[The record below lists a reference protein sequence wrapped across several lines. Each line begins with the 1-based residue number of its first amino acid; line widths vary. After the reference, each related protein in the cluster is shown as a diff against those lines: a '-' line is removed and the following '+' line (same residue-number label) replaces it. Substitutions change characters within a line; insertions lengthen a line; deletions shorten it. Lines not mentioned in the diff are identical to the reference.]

1 MDKKFEE
8 KYEHKADDDVQ
19 PVLEL
24 VDRLV
29 MQKGIDVE
37 KNWHQLHARI
47 HHHKQKSQLLI
58 WIRNIAAILLL
69 PLLGLSVYLYHQT
82 NVLKSSSIRLLE
94 VTTASGVR
102 TKITL
107 SDGSEVWLNS
117 GSTLSYPEH
126 FTEDKRQVILSGEAF
141 FKVKSDK
148 DHRFDVQTSDGIT
161 VSAYGTE
168 FNVQAYAEEPEIKA
182 TLAEGHIQIDQTN
195 QPASQELI
203 PGEQAV
209 YSRHTQQMQVRKA
222 NLLVETAWKDGKLVF
237 RRTPMEEIAKQLSRH
252 FNVNI
257 QLQGKEIFDYTYSA
271 TFTTETLAEILSLLE
286 KTAPIRC
293 EIIEPQQQSDLA
305 FTRKKVIICKQ

>member
-1 MDKKFEE
+1 MDKKFTE
-8 KYEHKADDDVQ
+8 KYEHKLEDDVQ
-19 PVLEL
+19 PVFEL

-37 KNWHQLHARI
+37 KNWHQLHVRI
-47 HHHKQKSQLLI
+47 HHHKQKNQLLT

-69 PLLGLSVYLYHQT
+69 PLLGLSAYLYYQT
-82 NVLKSSSIRLLE
+82 NTLKSKSVGLLE
-94 VTTASGVR
+94 TTTAYGVR

-117 GSTLSYPEH
+117 GSTLSYPER
-126 FTEDKRQVILSGEAF
+126 FTEDKRQVTLSGEAF

-182 TLAEGHIQIDQTN
+182 TLAEGHIQIDQIN
-195 QPASQELI
+195 QPACQELI

-305 FTRKKVIICKQ
+305 FTRKKVIIRKR

>member
-8 KYEHKADDDVQ
+8 KQEHKADDDVQ

-37 KNWHQLHARI
+37 KNWHQLHARM
-47 HHHKQKSQLLI
+47 HHHKQKNQLLT

-69 PLLGLSVYLYHQT
+69 PLLGLSAYLYYQT
-82 NVLKSSSIRLLE
+82 NTLKSKSVGLLE
-94 VTTASGVR
+94 TTTAYGVR

-117 GSTLSYPEH
+117 GSTLSYPER
-126 FTEDKRQVILSGEAF
+126 FTEDKRQVTLSGEAF

-168 FNVQAYAEEPEIKA
+168 FNVQAYAEEPDIKA
-182 TLAEGHIQIDQTN
+182 TLAEGHIQIDQIN

-209 YSRHTQQMQVRKA
+209 YSRHTQQMQVQKA

-305 FTRKKVIICKQ
+305 FTRKKVIIRKR

>member
-8 KYEHKADDDVQ
+8 KQEHKADDDVQ

-29 MQKGIDVE
+29 MQKGIEVE
-37 KNWHQLHARI
+37 KNWHQLHVRI
-47 HHHKQKSQLLI
+47 HHHKQKNQVLT
-58 WIRNIAAILLL
+58 WIRNIAAILLF
-69 PLLGLSVYLYHQT
+69 PLLGLSAYLYYQT
-82 NVLKSSSIRLLE
+82 NTLKSKPAGLLE
-94 VTTASGVR
+94 TTTAYGVR

-126 FTEDKRQVILSGEAF
+126 FTEEKRQVTLSGEAF

-168 FNVQAYAEEPEIKA
+168 FNVQAYAEEPDIKA
-182 TLAEGHIQIDQTN
+182 TLAEGHIQIDQIN

-203 PGEQAV
+203 PGEQAI

-305 FTRKKVIICKQ
+305 FTRKKVIIRKR

>member
-37 KNWHQLHARI
+37 KNWHQLHARM
-47 HHHKQKSQLLI
+47 HHRKQKNQLLT

-69 PLLGLSVYLYHQT
+69 PLLGLSAYLYYQT
-82 NVLKSSSIRLLE
+82 NTLKSKPIRLLE
-94 VTTASGVR
+94 TTTAYGVR

-117 GSTLSYPEH
+117 GSTLSYPER
-126 FTEDKRQVILSGEAF
+126 FTEDKRQVTLSGEAF

-182 TLAEGHIQIDQTN
+182 TLAEGHIQIDQIN

-305 FTRKKVIICKQ
+305 FTCKTIIIRKQ

>member
-8 KYEHKADDDVQ
+8 KQEHKVDDDVQ

-29 MQKGIDVE
+29 MQKGIEVE
-37 KNWHQLHARI
+37 KNWHQLHARM

-58 WIRNIAAILLL
+58 WIRNIAAILLF
-69 PLLGLSVYLYHQT
+69 PLLGLSAYLYYQT
-82 NVLKSSSIRLLE
+82 NTLKSKPAGLLE
-94 VTTASGVR
+94 TTTAYGVR

-126 FTEDKRQVILSGEAF
+126 FTEDKRQVTLSGEAF

-182 TLAEGHIQIDQTN
+182 TLAEGHIQIDQIN

-293 EIIEPQQQSDLA
+293 EIIEPQQQNDLA
-305 FTRKKVIICKQ
+305 FTRKKVIIRKR

>member
-8 KYEHKADDDVQ
+8 KYEHKADDNVQ

-37 KNWHQLHARI
+37 KNWHQLHAHM
-47 HHHKQKSQLLI
+47 HHRKQKSQLLI

-69 PLLGLSVYLYHQT
+69 PLLGLSAYLYYQT
-82 NVLKSSSIRLLE
+82 NTLKSKSVGLLE
-94 VTTASGVR
+94 TTTAYGVR

-117 GSTLSYPEH
+117 GSTLSYPER
-126 FTEDKRQVILSGEAF
+126 FTEDKRQVTLSGEAF

-168 FNVQAYAEEPEIKA
+168 FNVQAYAEEPDIKA
-182 TLAEGHIQIDQTN
+182 TLAEGHIQIGQIN
-195 QPASQELI
+195 QSASQELI

-293 EIIEPQQQSDLA
+293 EIVEPQQQNDLA
-305 FTRKKVIICKQ
+305 FTRKKVIIRKR

>member
-8 KYEHKADDDVQ
+8 KQEHKADDDVQ
-19 PVLEL
+19 PVLDL

-37 KNWHQLHARI
+37 KNWHQLHARM
-47 HHHKQKSQLLI
+47 HHRKQKNQLLT

-69 PLLGLSVYLYHQT
+69 PLLGLSAYLYYQT
-82 NVLKSSSIRLLE
+82 NTLKSKSVGLLE
-94 VTTASGVR
+94 TTTAYGVR

-117 GSTLSYPEH
+117 GSTLSYPER
-126 FTEDKRQVILSGEAF
+126 FTEDKRQVTLSGEAF

-168 FNVQAYAEEPEIKA
+168 FNIQAYAEEPEIKA
-182 TLAEGHIQIDQTN
+182 TLAEGHIQIDQIN
-195 QPASQELI
+195 QPGSQELI
-203 PGEQAV
+203 PWEQAV

-293 EIIEPQQQSDLA
+293 EIIKPQQHSDLA
-305 FTRKKVIICKQ
+305 LHERK

>member
-24 VDRLV
+24 VDRLAI
-29 MQKGIDVE
+29 QKGIDVE

-47 HHHKQKSQLLI
+47 HHRKQKSQLLI

-69 PLLGLSVYLYHQT
+69 PLLGLSAYLYYQT
-82 NVLKSSSIRLLE
+82 NTLKSKPAGLLE
-94 VTTASGVR
+94 TTTAYGVR

-126 FTEDKRQVILSGEAF
+126 FTEDKRQVTLSGEAF

-182 TLAEGHIQIDQTN
+182 TLAEGHIQIDQINHST
-195 QPASQELI
+195 SQELI

-305 FTRKKVIICKQ
+305 FTRKKVIIRKR

>member
-8 KYEHKADDDVQ
+8 KQEHKADDDVQ

-37 KNWHQLHARI
+37 KNWHQLHARM
-47 HHHKQKSQLLI
+47 HHRKQKSQLLI
-58 WIRNIAAILLL
+58 WIRNIVAILLL
-69 PLLGLSVYLYHQT
+69 PLLGLSAYLYYQT
-82 NVLKSSSIRLLE
+82 SILKSKSVGLLE
-94 VTTASGVR
+94 TTTAYGVR

-117 GSTLSYPEH
+117 GSTLSYPER
-126 FTEDKRQVILSGEAF
+126 FTEDKRQVTLSGEAF

-168 FNVQAYAEEPEIKA
+168 FNIQAYAEEPDIKA
-182 TLAEGHIQIDQTN
+182 TLAEGYIQIDQIN
-195 QPASQELI
+195 QPDSQELI

-271 TFTTETLAEILSLLE
+271 TFTTETLAEILSLLG

-293 EIIEPQQQSDLA
+293 EIIKPQQHSDLA
-305 FTRKKVIICKQ
+305 FTRKKVIIRKR

>member
-24 VDRLV
+24 VDRLA

-47 HHHKQKSQLLI
+47 HHRKQKSQLLI

-69 PLLGLSVYLYHQT
+69 PLLGLSAYLYYQT
-82 NVLKSSSIRLLE
+82 NTLKSKPAGLLE
-94 VTTASGVR
+94 TTTAYGVR

-126 FTEDKRQVILSGEAF
+126 FTEDKRQVTLSGEAF

-182 TLAEGHIQIDQTN
+182 TLAEGHIQIDQIN

-203 PGEQAV
+203 PGEQAI
-209 YSRHTQQMQVRKA
+209 YSRFTHQMQVRKV

-293 EIIEPQQQSDLA
+293 EIIEPQQQNDLA
-305 FTRKKVIICKQ
+305 FTRKKVIIRKR

>member
-29 MQKGIDVE
+29 MQKGIEVE
-37 KNWHQLHARI
+37 KNWHQLHVRI
-47 HHHKQKSQLLI
+47 HHHKQKNQVLT
-58 WIRNIAAILLL
+58 WIRNIAAILLF
-69 PLLGLSVYLYHQT
+69 PLLGLSAYLYYQT
-82 NVLKSSSIRLLE
+82 NTLKSNPAGLLE
-94 VTTASGVR
+94 TTTAYGVR

-126 FTEDKRQVILSGEAF
+126 FTEDKRQVTLSGEAF

-161 VSAYGTE
+161 ISAYGTE

-182 TLAEGHIQIDQTN
+182 TLAEGHIQIDQIN

-203 PGEQAV
+203 PGEQAI
-209 YSRHTQQMQVRKA
+209 YSRFTHQMQVRKV

-293 EIIEPQQQSDLA
+293 EIIEPQQQNDLA
-305 FTRKKVIICKQ
+305 FTRKKVIIRKR

>member
-8 KYEHKADDDVQ
+8 KQEHKADDDVQ

-47 HHHKQKSQLLI
+47 HHHKQKNQLLT

-69 PLLGLSVYLYHQT
+69 PLLGLSAYLYYQT
-82 NVLKSSSIRLLE
+82 SILKSKSVGLLE
-94 VTTASGVR
+94 TTTAYGVR

-117 GSTLSYPEH
+117 GSTLSYPER
-126 FTEDKRQVILSGEAF
+126 FTEDKRQVTLSGEAF

-168 FNVQAYAEEPEIKA
+168 FNVQAYAEEPDIKA
-182 TLAEGHIQIDQTN
+182 TLAEGYIQIDQIN

-293 EIIEPQQQSDLA
+293 EIIAPQQQSDLA
-305 FTRKKVIICKQ
+305 FTRKKVIIRKR

>member
-8 KYEHKADDDVQ
+8 KQEHKADDDVQ

-37 KNWHQLHARI
+37 KNWHQLHARM
-47 HHHKQKSQLLI
+47 HHRKQKSQLLI
-58 WIRNIAAILLL
+58 WIRNIVAILLL
-69 PLLGLSVYLYHQT
+69 PLLGLSAYLYYQT
-82 NVLKSSSIRLLE
+82 SILKSKSVGLLE
-94 VTTASGVR
+94 TTTAYGVR

-117 GSTLSYPEH
+117 GSTLSYPER
-126 FTEDKRQVILSGEAF
+126 FTEDKRQVTLSGEAF

-168 FNVQAYAEEPEIKA
+168 FNIQAYAEEPDIKA
-182 TLAEGHIQIDQTN
+182 TLAEGYIQIDQIN
-195 QPASQELI
+195 QPDSQELI

-286 KTAPIRC
+286 KTAPIRY
-293 EIIEPQQQSDLA
+293 EIIKPQQHSDLA
-305 FTRKKVIICKQ
+305 FTRKKVIIRKR

>member
-19 PVLEL
+19 PVLDL

-37 KNWHQLHARI
+37 KNWHQLHARM

-69 PLLGLSVYLYHQT
+69 PLLGLSAYLYYQT
-82 NVLKSSSIRLLE
+82 NTLKSKPVGLLE
-94 VTTASGVR
+94 TTTAYGVR

-126 FTEDKRQVILSGEAF
+126 FTEDKRQVTLSGEAF

-148 DHRFDVQTSDGIT
+148 EHRFDVQTSDGIT

-168 FNVQAYAEEPEIKA
+168 FNVQAYAEEPDIKA
-182 TLAEGHIQIDQTN
+182 TLAEGHIQIGQIN
-195 QPASQELI
+195 QSASQELI

-222 NLLVETAWKDGKLVF
+222 NLLVETAWKDGKLIF

-293 EIIEPQQQSDLA
+293 EIIEPQQQIDLA
-305 FTRKKVIICKQ
+305 FTRKKVIIRKR

>member
-8 KYEHKADDDVQ
+8 KQEHKADDDVQ

-29 MQKGIDVE
+29 MQKGIEVE
-37 KNWHQLHARI
+37 KNWHQLHARM

-58 WIRNIAAILLL
+58 WIRNIAAILLF
-69 PLLGLSVYLYHQT
+69 PLLGLSAYLYYQT
-82 NVLKSSSIRLLE
+82 NTLKSKPAGLLE
-94 VTTASGVR
+94 TTTAYGVR

-126 FTEDKRQVILSGEAF
+126 FTEEKRQVTLSGEAF

-168 FNVQAYAEEPEIKA
+168 FNVQAYAEEPDIKA
-182 TLAEGHIQIDQTN
+182 TLAEGHIQIDQIN
-195 QPASQELI
+195 QSASQELI

-293 EIIEPQQQSDLA
+293 EIIEPQQQNDLA
-305 FTRKKVIICKQ
+305 FTRKKVIIHKR

>member
-8 KYEHKADDDVQ
+8 KQEHKADDDVQ

-37 KNWHQLHARI
+37 KNWHQLHVRI
-47 HHHKQKSQLLI
+47 HHRKQKSQLLT

-69 PLLGLSVYLYHQT
+69 PLLGLSAYLYYQT
-82 NVLKSSSIRLLE
+82 SILKSKSVGLLE
-94 VTTASGVR
+94 TTTAYGVR

-117 GSTLSYPEH
+117 GSTLSYPER
-126 FTEDKRQVILSGEAF
+126 FTEDKRQVTLSGEAF

-168 FNVQAYAEEPEIKA
+168 FNVQAYAEEPDIKA
-182 TLAEGHIQIDQTN
+182 TLAEGYIQIDQIN
-195 QPASQELI
+195 QPDSQELI

-293 EIIEPQQQSDLA
+293 EIIAPQQQSDLA
-305 FTRKKVIICKQ
+305 FTRKKVIIRKR